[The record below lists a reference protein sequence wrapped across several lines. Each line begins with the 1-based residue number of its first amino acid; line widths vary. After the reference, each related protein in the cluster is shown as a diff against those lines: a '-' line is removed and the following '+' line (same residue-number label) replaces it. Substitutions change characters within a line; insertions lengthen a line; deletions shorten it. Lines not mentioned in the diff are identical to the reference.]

1 MQEEPYAEQVYT
13 PPPAQSGFMAFI
25 QRPRI
30 LLIMLGVWSILGF
43 LSQVVLNNGIFVESH
58 NEGDVALDGV
68 LGGMALSW
76 QGIALAVLFF
86 YCARDPE
93 RYRPVFWLALVALG
107 VSIAANLY
115 HWLLLDTYSFES
127 VAIPLA
133 VAGGLATLV
142 LVHLMAENEEHLATG
157 QATNVTGSG

>member
-1 MQEEPYAEQVYT
+1 MQEEPYGQQAYT
-13 PPPAQSGFMAFI
+13 PPPVESGFMAFI

-30 LLIMLGVWSILGF
+30 LLFMLGVWSLFGF
-43 LSQVVLNNGIFVESH
+43 LSQLVMNNGIFVESH

-76 QGIALAVLFF
+76 QGIPLAVLFF
-86 YCARDPE
+86 YCSRDPE
-93 RYRPVFWLALVALG
+93 RFRPVFLLALVALG

-115 HWLLLDTYSFES
+115 HWLLLDTYSLES

-142 LVHLMAENEEHLATG
+142 CIHLSQSRPRTVPAG
-157 QATNVTGSG
+157 